1 MTRATP
7 APRVFLD
14 AAGHAPVHPQ
24 ARAVLLEAVDQGWA
38 DPRRLH
44 AEGRRARML
53 LDGAR
58 ESIAAHLGS
67 RPAELRFAGSHV
79 TALHTAVRGVTR
91 GRHRLGRDVVA
102 SAVERAALLHAAR
115 FTTTDGD
122 APGTTARI
130 PVDRTGRVAVDQFV
144 ARLGAGG
151 VALAA
156 LQHANGEVG
165 TLQPVPEV
173 HAAARQAGVP
183 LLVDAGSSVGHVPV
197 SDAWDL
203 LAADAGDWGAPVG
216 LGLLA
221 VRPRVRW
228 APDWPEDDDPWFPGG
243 VSVPAALA
251 AAAALDLARS
261 DLSVE
266 DAHRRALV
274 SRIRTEV
281 PIRVPDVQV
290 MGPDDARLPHVVTFS
305 CLYVDGEALVTE
317 LDRAG
322 FAVGSGSACTSS
334 ALEPSHVLAA
344 MGALTH
350 GNIRI
355 TVPRGTEA
363 AHVERFLEVLPAAV
377 ATVRS
382 ALGVEGL

>member
-1 MTRATP
+1 VTHTTQT
-7 APRVFLD
+7 PRVFLD

-24 ARAVLLEAVDQGWA
+24 ARAALLEAVEQGWA

-58 ESIAAHLGS
+58 ESIAAQFGA

-91 GRHRLGRDVVA
+91 GRRRVGRDVVA
-102 SAVERAALLHAAR
+102 SAVERAALLDAAR
-115 FTTTDGD
+115 FATAQGD
-122 APGTTARI
+122 VPGAAALI
-130 PVDRTGRVAVDQFV
+130 PVDRTGRVAPDRFI
-144 ARLGAGG
+144 ARLREGG

-165 TLQPVPEV
+165 SLQPIAEV
-173 HAAARQAGVP
+173 HAAARESDVP

-197 SDAWDL
+197 PDAWDL

-251 AAAALDLARS
+251 AAVALDLARS
-261 DLSVE
+261 DLAVE

-274 SRIRTEV
+274 ARIRAEV
-281 PIRVPDVQV
+281 PIRVPDVQIV
-290 MGPDDARLPHVVTFS
+290 GADDERLPHVVTFS

-322 FAVGSGSACTSS
+322 FAVASGSACTSS

-344 MGALTH
+344 MGVLTH
-350 GNIRI
+350 GNVRI
-355 TVPRGTEA
+355 TVPRGTDA
-363 AHVERFLEVLPAAV
+363 AHVERFLDVLPTAV

-382 ALGVEGL
+382 TLGAEGL

>member
-1 MTRATP
+1 MTHTTP
-7 APRVFLD
+7 VPRVFLD

-24 ARAVLLEAVDQGWA
+24 ARDALLAAVDQGWA

-58 ESIAAHLGS
+58 ESISAHLGT
-67 RPAELRFAGSHV
+67 RPAELRFAASHV
-79 TALHTAVRGVTR
+79 TALHHAVSGVTR
-91 GRHRLGRDVVA
+91 GRRRLGRDVVA
-102 SAVERAALLHAAR
+102 SAVERAAVLNAAR
-115 FTTTDGD
+115 FATARADE
-122 APGTTARI
+122 PGTTALI
-130 PVDRTGRVAVDQFV
+130 PVDRTGRVASDQFID
-144 ARLGAGG
+144 RLRVGG

-165 TLQPVPEV
+165 SLQPVATV
-173 HAAARQAGVP
+173 HAAARESDVP
-183 LLVDAGSSVGHVPV
+183 LLVDAGSSVGHVAVP
-197 SDAWDL
+197 DTWDL
-203 LAADAGDWGAPVG
+203 LAADAADWGAPLG

-228 APDWPEDDDPWFPGG
+228 APHWPEDDDPWFPGG

-251 AAAALDLARS
+251 AAVALDLARS
-261 DLSVE
+261 DLAVE

-274 SRIRTEV
+274 AQIRAEV

-290 MGPDDARLPHVVTFS
+290 MGADDERLPHVVTFS

-322 FAVGSGSACTSS
+322 FAVASGSACTSS

-344 MGALTH
+344 MGVLTH
-350 GNIRI
+350 GNVRI
-355 TVPRGTEA
+355 TLPRRTEA
-363 AHVERFLEVLPAAV
+363 AQVTRFLDVLPAAV